1 MLPGLTPAPQA
12 GVSRGGGRMIEQ
24 VQPILGLIALA
35 PERKSDL
42 IGLGLK
48 SLFAGSIATCMTGA
62 VVALLI

>member
-12 GVSRGGGRMIEQ
+12 GVSRGGGQDDEQ

>member
-1 MLPGLTPAPQA
+1 
-12 GVSRGGGRMIEQ
+12 
-24 VQPILGLIALA
+24 LGLIALA

>member
-1 MLPGLTPAPQA
+1 
-12 GVSRGGGRMIEQ
+12 MIEQ